1 LALAVLEIQL
11 PTQQVVAEQI
21 QFLALL
27 QPQVEAVAVRLT
39 LLVKMVLLVALAVV
53 LEVVVIM
60 FKLLAVKVLLDKEML
75 VEKTFLVA
83 AVTPMA
89 VAVAAQELL
98 E

>member
-1 LALAVLEIQL
+1 LVLEAQEIQL
-11 PTQQVVAEQI
+11 LTQQEAVEQI

-27 QPQVEAVAVRLT
+27 LPQAVAVAVRLT
-39 LLVKMVLLVALAVV
+39 RLVKMVLLVVLAVV

-75 VEKTFLVA
+75 VAKTFLVA

-89 VAVAAQELL
+89 VAVAVQELL
-98 E
+98 A